1 MAGAALKMFR
11 VSFSS
16 AEFHKLPPEDQ
27 LFIVRLAQVTDDL
40 RSIQY
45 LCVAAERGTRSKS
58 PNERALALH
67 QLLFGV
73 RLLYST
79 VHEAME
85 VIRTSWNGLHGKRW
99 DMLLTDKGR
108 AARKQ
113 LNKYF
118 AHAQNIATQIRNSFG
133 FHYSADPL
141 REAVTKYPHKDC
153 DILTGYYS
161 ANVFYPFAEEIRA
174 RAMMQ
179 AAAPAGSP
187 NLLNAGVSEKELRA
201 GVVELYT
208 LYRKPLEAFQAF
220 ANDFLIASVKTL
232 KPKSKQFTVRR
243 AVRFRRMKSILFV
256 EEPAV
261 PRR

>member
-1 MAGAALKMFR
+1 MAGAELKMFR

-16 AEFHKLPPEDQ
+16 AEFQKLPSEDQ
-27 LFIVRLAQVTDDL
+27 LLIVRLAQVTDDL

-58 PNERALALH
+58 RDERALAIH

-85 VIRTSWNGLHGKRW
+85 LIRTSWNGVHGKRW
-99 DMLLTDKGR
+99 HLRLTDKGR

-118 AHAQNIATQIRNSFG
+118 ADAQNIATYIRNSFG
-133 FHYSADPL
+133 FHYNADAL
-141 REAVTKYPHKDC
+141 RETVAKYPHKDC
-153 DILTGYYS
+153 DILTGYHS
-161 ANVFYPFAEEIRA
+161 ANVFYPFAEDIRA
-174 RAMMQ
+174 RAMVQ

-187 NLLNAGVSEKELRA
+187 NLLGTGVSDNELRA

-208 LYRKPLEAFQAF
+208 LYRKPLEAFQVF

-243 AVRFRRMKSILFV
+243 ATTFQRMKSILFV

-261 PRR
+261 AHP